1 MREVSVRKEST
12 YTRTHSNRL
21 IKRRRLIQNVP
32 LLIMFFPVILFYL
45 IFKYVPMFGLVIAF
59 KNYNSHDGFLGSPW
73 VGFKYFLTI
82 FQSPQT
88 LAVIKNTFILSILN
102 VFVGFPFPILI
113 AILLNE
119 VRKNWFK
126 RSVQTMLYIP
136 HFLSWIIVGGMI
148 TTMFSMQ
155 TGVINHI
162 ITYLF
167 GQPYPF
173 LYKETS
179 WIVVYVGSGIWRDAG
194 YSAIIYLAALTAI
207 DSSLYEA
214 ACLDGANKWKQV
226 WHVTLPGISPTIFI
240 MFILSMGRILEV
252 GFDHVYILQN
262 STVSAVSEVIS
273 TYIYKVGLQSGQYSL
288 TAALG
293 LFESVVG
300 LLLVLMANTV
310 AKRFNQ
316 NLW

>member
-1 MREVSVRKEST
+1 VKEVAAQADST
-12 YTRTHSNRL
+12 YTRSHSNRL
-21 IKRRRLIQNVP
+21 IRKRRFTQNVP
-32 LLIMFFPVILFYL
+32 LLIMFVPVILFYL

-59 KNYNSHDGFLGSPW
+59 KNYNFYDGFWGSPW
-73 VGFKYFLTI
+73 VGFKHFQTI
-82 FQSPQT
+82 FQNSQT
-88 LAVIKNTFILSILN
+88 IAVIKNTFILSVLN

-119 VRKNWFK
+119 VRKSWFK
-126 RSVQTMLYIP
+126 RSIQTMLYIP

-148 TTMFSMQ
+148 TTMFSLQ
-155 TGVINHI
+155 TGAINHV

-167 GQPYPF
+167 GEPYPF

-179 WIVVYVGSGIWRDAG
+179 WIAVFVGSGIWRDAG

-207 DSSLYEA
+207 DGSLYEA
-214 ACLDGANKWKQV
+214 ASIDGANKWQQV
-226 WHVTLPGISPTIFI
+226 WNITLPGLSPTIFI
-240 MFILSMGRILEV
+240 MFILAMGRILEV

-300 LLLVLMANTV
+300 FILVLTANKV

>member
-1 MREVSVRKEST
+1 
-12 YTRTHSNRL
+12 
-21 IKRRRLIQNVP
+21 
-32 LLIMFFPVILFYL
+32 MFIPVILYYI

-59 KNYNSHDGFLGSPW
+59 KNYNFHDGFWGSTW
-73 VGFKYFLTI
+73 VGFKHFQTI
-82 FQSPQT
+82 FHSSQT
-88 LAVIKNTFILSILN
+88 ISVIKNTLVLSVLQ
-102 VFVGFPFPILI
+102 VFVSFPFPIVI

-119 VRKNWFK
+119 VRKSWFK

-155 TGVINHI
+155 TGAINHV

-167 GQPYPF
+167 GEPFPF
-173 LYKETS
+173 LYRENS
-179 WIVVYVGSGIWRDAG
+179 WIAVFVGSGIWRDAG
-194 YSAIIYLAALTAI
+194 YSAIIYIAALTAI

-214 ACLDGANKWKQV
+214 ASMDGANKWRQV
-226 WHVTLPGISPTIFI
+226 WHITLPGIRPTIFI
-240 MFILSMGRILEV
+240 LLILSMGRILEV
-252 GFDHVYILQN
+252 GFDHVYIMQN

-273 TYIYKVGLQSGQYSL
+273 TYIYKVGLQSGQFSL

-300 LLLVLMANTV
+300 LILVLSANSV
-310 AKRFNQ
+310 AKRFKQ